1 MRRTFPC
8 ILLTALLLPGCS
20 RLVTPEVQRPTTTV
34 TVPVTASVTNE
45 ALERQYG
52 GRVALRTETFAVVGN
67 PTRAPLQGQGAGP
80 QPQANQNVLSVPSD
94 TPPTFWSSA
103 SKLSWGR
110 STGDLWSSTVT
121 DWTATAQQLWSGGTY
136 QGLPAN
142 TGAWRRI
149 GLDNA
154 YANSRLGAGQVI
166 AVVDSG
172 LDLQHPMFTH
182 LLSDPSTW
190 HDFVD
195 GDARPQD
202 EGTAG
207 EGAYGH
213 GTVVAGIAAQVA
225 PRAKIM
231 PLRVLDHAG
240 RGDALNVAA
249 AIVWAVDHGA
259 DVINL
264 SLGTAEP
271 FDALQQAIAYANRQQ
286 VLVVAAAGNSDR
298 PELDHPAAD
307 FAGQALSVAVGSV
320 DSDDLKSSFSSYG
333 SAVGLMAPGE
343 QVAAP
348 YPGARAGQFSG
359 TSMSTP
365 VVAGALALGLS
376 EGASPEGARE
386 ALQRAARRV
395 DLLPG
400 NSAYQGQL
408 GAGRVNLT
416 DFLDD
421 LDD

>member
-1 MRRTFPC
+1 MP
-8 ILLTALLLPGCS
+8 
-20 RLVTPEVQRPTTTV
+20 TPEVQRPSSILTV
-34 TVPVTASVTNE
+34 AAAPAVSNE
-45 ALERQYG
+45 TLEQRYG
-52 GRVALRTETFAVVGN
+52 GKVALRTGTFAVLGN
-67 PTRAPLQGQGAGP
+67 PTRAPLQAQGGARP
-80 QPQANQNVLSVPSD
+80 EPNRDVLSVPSD
-94 TPPTFWSSA
+94 TPPTFWSST
-103 SKLSWGR
+103 SKISWGR

-121 DWTATAQQLWSGGTY
+121 DWTGTAQQLWSGGTY

-142 TGAWRRI
+142 TAVWRRI
-149 GLDNA
+149 GLEGA
-154 YANSRLGAGQVI
+154 YADSRLGAGRTVAVI
-166 AVVDSG
+166 DSG
-172 LDLQHPMFTH
+172 VDLQHPMFTH
-182 LLSDPSTW
+182 LLSAPNTW
-190 HDFVD
+190 RDFVD
-195 GDARPQD
+195 GDARPQE
-202 EGTAG
+202 EGAVG
-207 EGAYGH
+207 QGAYGH

-225 PRAKIM
+225 PRARIM
-231 PLRVLDHAG
+231 PLRVLDHTG

-271 FDALQQAIAYANRQQ
+271 FDALQQAVAYANSRQ

-298 PELDHPAAD
+298 PELDHPAAG
-307 FAGQALSVAVGSV
+307 FGGQPLNVAVGSV

-333 SAVGLMAPGE
+333 PAVGLMAPGE

-376 EGASPEGARE
+376 QGASPEAALE
-386 ALQRAARRV
+386 ALQDGALQLDA
-395 DLLPG
+395 LPG
-400 NSAYQGQL
+400 NRAYQGQL

-421 LDD
+421 LND